1 MDGITKLEQE
11 IKNPGKLSRIEAAML
26 EPVGKMLISFCRQ
39 DARFASAV
47 FEKKETLSECMH
59 EVSKGV
65 TYAIS
70 DVEAYKRAVTFY
82 FPAAEVDFKC
92 VIVLPAEKKGVV
104 TRGIGGVGAVAL
116 SADEDGDEIKV
127 SLLDLF

>member
-1 MDGITKLEQE
+1 MDAIAKLEQE
-11 IKNPGKLSRIEAAML
+11 IKNPAKLSRIEAAML

-47 FEKKETLSECMH
+47 FEKKETLSDCMH

-65 TYAIS
+65 TYALS
-70 DVEAYKRAVTFY
+70 DVEAYRRAVGFY
-82 FPAAEVDFKC
+82 FPAADVDFKC

-104 TRGIGGVGAVAL
+104 TRGIGAVDAIAL
-116 SADEDGDEIKV
+116 SEDDDGDEIKV